1 MKLRSKLREDSNRI
15 VLAQGLR
22 AFAYGYTA
30 ILLGHLLA
38 DRKVSN
44 LRVGALLT
52 AITLGSSISSLLIT
66 RLVRK
71 IGRRNSYRLF
81 YAMMAI
87 GGLLIAVHPSPWT
100 LIPIALTGVLSTDTN
115 DNGPATI
122 LEQVMFAEH
131 VERHGLMQLLGRYNA
146 VAALCGALGA
156 LTQGWLARFPLFNS
170 TFIGYLALTATGLI
184 ALWATSGISPQ
195 VEKKEDQ
202 NHRKLKDS
210 PARNKILQLAALFSI
225 DSAAGGLTT
234 ATWLAFY
241 LTHRYHMSPIS
252 LGYLFFTFA
261 LLQAISMFF
270 APYVAGQIGLVNTMV
285 LTHLLSNLF
294 LIIAAF
300 CGDLKIAIL
309 LLLLR
314 AALSQMDI
322 PTRQALVLTVVP
334 EPDRMSASVATSTSR
349 YLVRPASP
357 TVAGFLSHV
366 AFAAPL
372 VVAGVM
378 KLGYDLAILL
388 WAKKGGYLKTGSR
401 SAEKYS

>member
-1 MKLRSKLREDSNRI
+1 MSLKTKLRDDSNCI

-52 AITLGSSISSLLIT
+52 AIVLGSSISLLLIT
-66 RLVRK
+66 PLVRK

-87 GGLLIAVHPSPWT
+87 SGLLIAIHPSPWT
-100 LIPIALTGVLSTDTN
+100 LIPVALTGVLSTDTN

-122 LEQVMFAEH
+122 LEQVMFAQQF
-131 VERHGLMQLLGRYNA
+131 ERNGLMQLLGRYNGI
-146 VAALCGALGA
+146 AALCGALGA
-156 LTQGWLARFPLFNS
+156 LTQGWLARFPLFSS
-170 TFIGYLALTATGLI
+170 TFIGYLALTAAGLI
-184 ALWATSGISPQ
+184 ALGVTSGLSPE
-195 VEKKEDQ
+195 VEIKEDQ
-202 NHRKLKDS
+202 IYRKLKDS

-241 LTHRYHMSPIS
+241 LTHRYHMSPTS

-261 LLQAISMFF
+261 LFQAISIFF
-270 APYVAGQIGLVNTMV
+270 APYVAGKIGFINTMV
-285 LTHLLSNLF
+285 FTHLLSNLF
-294 LIIAAF
+294 LITAAF

-322 PTRQALVLTVVP
+322 PTRQALVLTIVP
-334 EPDRMSASVATSTSR
+334 EQDRMSASVATNTSR

-357 TVAGFLSHV
+357 TVAALLSHV

-378 KLGYDLAILL
+378 KLNYDLAILI
-388 WAKKGGYLKTGSR
+388 WAKKGGYLKTGT
-401 SAEKYS
+401 

>member
-1 MKLRSKLREDSNRI
+1 MNRPNLREDSNRI

-38 DRKVSN
+38 DHKVST

-52 AITLGSSISSLLIT
+52 AIVLGASISSLLIT

-81 YAMMAI
+81 YALMAI
-87 GGLLIAVHPSPWT
+87 SGIVIAIYPSPWT

-122 LEQVMFAEH
+122 LEQVMFAQQFK
-131 VERHGLMQLLGRYNA
+131 RNGLMQLLGRYNGI
-146 VAALCGALGA
+146 AALCGALGA
-156 LTQGWLARFPLFNS
+156 LTQGWLARLPLFSS
-170 TFIGYLALTATGLI
+170 TFIGYLALTAAGLI
-184 ALWATSGISPQ
+184 ALGVTSGLSPQ
-195 VEKKEDQ
+195 VEIREDQ
-202 NHRKLKDS
+202 IHRKLKDS

-241 LTHRYHMSPIS
+241 LTHRYHMSPTS

-261 LLQAISMFF
+261 LFQALSMFL
-270 APYVAGQIGLVNTMV
+270 APHVAGQIGLINTMV
-285 LTHLLSNLF
+285 FTHLLSNLF
-294 LIIAAF
+294 LITAAF
-300 CGDLKIAIL
+300 CGDLKVAIL
-309 LLLLR
+309 FLLLR

-334 EPDRMSASVATSTSR
+334 EQDRMSASVATSTSR

-357 TVAGFLSHV
+357 TVAALLSHL

-378 KLGYDLAILL
+378 KLSYDVAILR
-388 WAKKGGYLKTGSR
+388 WAKKGGYLKTGTR
-401 SAEKYS
+401 SAERES